1 MGLLDAAD
9 RRTVLAEVFVGV
21 LHVLAGVA
29 VELGFDL
36 VECVL
41 QPGDAA
47 VVGAAVGVG
56 EVVELVGESL
66 DALAQVAVG
75 VAARVGQQFPGGP
88 ESIACHGAIL
98 S

>member
-1 MGLLDAAD
+1 MCFLN
-9 RRTVLAEVFVGV
+9 VLTS
-21 LHVLAGVA
+21 VA
-29 VELGFDL
+29 VELGLDL

-47 VVGAAVGVG
+47 VIGATVGIG
-56 EVVELVGESL
+56 EVVKLVGEAL
-66 DALAQVAVG
+66 DTLAQITVG

-88 ESIACHGAIL
+88 ESIACHVAIL